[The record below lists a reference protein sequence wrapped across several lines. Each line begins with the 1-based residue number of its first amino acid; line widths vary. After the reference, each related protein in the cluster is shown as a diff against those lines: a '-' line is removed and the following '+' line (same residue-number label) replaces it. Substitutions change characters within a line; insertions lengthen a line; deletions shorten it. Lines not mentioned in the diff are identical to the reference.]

1 MMAKRTRIQS
11 KLKDGEFHYGNVEI
25 TDEEYQEAQNPKV
38 RTTIFLEENLI
49 NAYKQKALSQGVKYQ
64 QLLRDTLKQALSGP
78 SDIES
83 RLEALE
89 QKVFKKRA

>member
-1 MMAKRTRIQS
+1 MAKKTKTQS
-11 KLKDGEFHYGNVEI
+11 KLKDGEFNYGDVEM

-38 RTTIFLEENLI
+38 RTTIFLEEDLI
-49 NAYKQKALSQGVKYQ
+49 SAYKQKALKHGLKYQ
-64 QLLRDTLKQALSGP
+64 QLLRDTLRQALSAP
-78 SDIES
+78 SDIET

>member
-1 MMAKRTRIQS
+1 MAKKTKTQS
-11 KLKDGEFHYGNVEI
+11 KLKDGKFKYGDVEM

-38 RTTIFLEENLI
+38 RTTIFLEEDLI
-49 NAYKQKALSQGVKYQ
+49 SAYKQKALEHGLKYQ
-64 QLLRDTLKQALSGP
+64 QLLRDTLRQALSAP
-78 SDIES
+78 SDIET

>member
-1 MMAKRTRIQS
+1 MAKKTKAQS
-11 KLKDGEFHYGNVEI
+11 KLKDGEFQYGDVEM

-38 RTTIFLEENLI
+38 RTTIFLDEDLI
-49 NAYKQKALSQGVKYQ
+49 NAYKQKALYQGVKYQ
-64 QLLRDTLKQALSGP
+64 QLLRETLRQALSGS
-78 SDIES
+78 SDVET